1 MGSKP
6 STNADAMA
14 ISPIAGHIY
23 GPQAIVVR
31 DGRIDFTGP
40 ATNNIGC
47 GSISWIRFKRI
58 GDIGPGTLAAP
69 PAIPTAWLTGAK
81 RSWWHRKFKEVGAPV
96 GVVVI
101 TPPSGASATQPNN
114 KWSKNLQRMSGRRGN
129 SYSDRGASPFAQK
142 HSCRS
147 RFLFAGEDCAE
158 QGLELAQFDPD
169 VPGGANVGYTVTV
182 SDQPCSGTAG
192 CPATAKTT
200 VCEPTQSE
208 RYEPNY
214 CLYPDKNQLC
224 PIAHDCKGAKGDYIR
239 VELRGERRVFDATVD
254 VNRFSVEPSSTEYG
268 DDAFVCWAVTP
279 RTEQTLPVPQAEFQ
293 TTMDPEDPIFYSTC
307 YVKEIE
313 WIWEATGVSKP
324 TPKPWKVNGECIRCD
339 DWSKKTS
346 SSKYEFPM
354 FRLDPKCF
362 DCDAGALPLSEWKEH
377 SATIPGAGST
387 GGAGGGTYPGGKNGI
402 DGTDQGAVDKANK
415 EIENRGG
422 GAAGGGRRRRWWWC
436 RRGSHRGSPGA
447 WFGRGSLLCGAEKT
461 TGGRREWPA
470 WVIGCQQAR
479 RWGGPQQED
488 RPGHVGCAD
497 AGPSRRQQ

>member
-1 MGSKP
+1 MGICGSSNKNQVKDNKNDGKDSSQGNQQSKP
-6 STNADAMA
+6 AS
-14 ISPIAGHIY
+14 
-23 GPQAIVVR
+23 
-31 DGRIDFTGP
+31 
-40 ATNNIGC
+40 
-47 GSISWIRFKRI
+47 K
-58 GDIGPGTLAAP
+58 
-69 PAIPTAWLTGAK
+69 
-81 RSWWHRKFKEVGAPV
+81 PV
-96 GVVVI
+96 
-101 TPPSGASATQPNN
+101 ATQPNN

-129 SYSDRGASPFAQK
+129 AYSDRGASPFAQK

-362 DCDAGALPLSEWKEH
+362 DCDAGALPLSEW
-377 SATIPGAGST
+377 
-387 GGAGGGTYPGGKNGI
+387 
-402 DGTDQGAVDKANK
+402 
-415 EIENRGG
+415 
-422 GAAGGGRRRRWWWC
+422 
-436 RRGSHRGSPGA
+436 
-447 WFGRGSLLCGAEKT
+447 EKT
-461 TGGRREWPA
+461 SVVLRLGLAAPEA
-470 WVIGCQQAR
+470 L
-479 RWGGPQQED
+479 
-488 RPGHVGCAD
+488 
-497 AGPSRRQQ
+497 AGPCVVFGNDLGQVAYASRAVVMQRRAVVLVPLGT